1 MDRLKKNMLP
11 FLILIFLMGLAIGF
25 RSFLMVNII
34 EPVAYLCWAIWRAAA
49 SVNQNI
55 YWGIL
60 IVICSILMIRLIPSE
75 KDNAAGSAYHSYH
88 YTYKSPNRVEYWNTL
103 IQNAVLG
110 KDEAEQ
116 LRENLKRLL
125 ESIIAQDGRSDP
137 TELEKLIETGTVP
150 LSRETRDFLF
160 PPKGMSGISS
170 LRQRLDITSFIPKRF
185 HRWAGKFIR
194 QDTVS
199 MAEIL
204 ERMEIE
210 MEITHDK

>member
-75 KDNAAGSAYHSYH
+75 KDDTVSSAYHYA
-88 YTYKSPNRVEYWNTL
+88 YKSPNRVEYWNSS

-110 KDEAEQ
+110 RDEAEH

-125 ESIIAQDGRSDP
+125 ESVIVQGGRSDP
-137 TELEKLIETGTVP
+137 TELEKLIETGTIP
-150 LSRETRDFLF
+150 LSRETREFLIPSEGKRRKF
-160 PPKGMSGISS
+160 SVLS
-170 LRQRLDITSFIPKRF
+170 LIPKRL
-185 HRWAGKFIR
+185 RKWAETFMR
-194 QDTVS
+194 QGTAP
-199 MAEIL
+199 MEEIL
-204 ERMEIE
+204 EYMENE
-210 MEITHDK
+210 MEISHDR